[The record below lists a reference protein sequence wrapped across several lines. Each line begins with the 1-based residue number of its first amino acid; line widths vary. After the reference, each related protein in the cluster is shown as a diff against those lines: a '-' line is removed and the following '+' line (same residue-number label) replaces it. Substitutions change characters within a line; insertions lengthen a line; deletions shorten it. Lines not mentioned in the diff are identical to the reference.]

1 MKAPR
6 GYRARA
12 QTLRREIEHH
22 NYRYHVLDDPEITD
36 AEYDG
41 LVRELIALEEAHPDL
56 VDASSPTQR
65 VGSAPRGDFATV
77 VHSVPMLSLANAFS
91 DEEIVDFDRR
101 VRERLDLSTEIE
113 YAAEPKLDGLAVS
126 LLYEE
131 GVLVR
136 GATRGDGLRG
146 EDVTQNLRT
155 IPAVPL
161 RLRGSRWPRRL
172 EARGEV
178 YMPRAGFDALNERLR
193 KEGARTF
200 VNPRNAAA
208 GALRQLDPRVTAQRP
223 LSISFYAVA
232 QLEGGKQV
240 RRQTDV
246 LEALREWG
254 LRVCAEAEAVKGVD
268 GCLDYFRRLGS
279 RRSSL
284 PYDID
289 GVVYKVDRLDYQN
302 DLGFVSR
309 APRWAIAH
317 KYPAQEQTT
326 TIRDVEFQVGRTGA
340 ITPVARLEPVFVG
353 GVTVTNATLHN
364 FDELRR
370 KDVRVGDTVIVR
382 RAGDVIPEV
391 VSVLRERRPPGARQV
406 RLPRKCPVCGSQV
419 VRAEGE
425 AVARCSGGLYCRAQ
439 RKQAILHFASR
450 RAIDIDGLGEK
461 LVDQLVDGGLVK
473 TPADVYSLSVDQ
485 LVSLERMGEKSAQNL
500 VASIERSKATT
511 LARFLFALGI
521 RDVGEATAELLAR
534 HFRRI
539 EALESADLDAL
550 QDAPEIGPIVA
561 AHIKAFFAQPHNREV
576 IEQLRTRGVHW
587 PAEPERTEGPK
598 PLLGKSFVL
607 TGTLSSMTRDEAK
620 ARIEALGGRVTGSV
634 SKKTDYVVY
643 GTDPGS
649 KLDRAR
655 AFSVRL
661 VDEHAFIGQLLGASR
676 ELTK

>member
-1 MKAPR
+1 
-6 GYRARA
+6 
-12 QTLRREIEHH
+12 
-22 NYRYHVLDDPEITD
+22 
-36 AEYDG
+36 
-41 LVRELIALEEAHPDL
+41 
-56 VDASSPTQR
+56 
-65 VGSAPRGDFATV
+65 
-77 VHSVPMLSLANAFS
+77 
-91 DEEIVDFDRR
+91 
-101 VRERLDLSTEIE
+101 
-113 YAAEPKLDGLAVS
+113 
-126 LLYEE
+126 
-131 GVLVR
+131 
-136 GATRGDGLRG
+136 
-146 EDVTQNLRT
+146 
-155 IPAVPL
+155 
-161 RLRGSRWPRRL
+161 
-172 EARGEV
+172 
-178 YMPRAGFDALNERLR
+178 
-193 KEGARTF
+193 
-200 VNPRNAAA
+200 
-208 GALRQLDPRVTAQRP
+208 LRQLDPRVTAQRP

-268 GCLDYFRRLGS
+268 GCLDYFRRLGA

-302 DLGFVSR
+302 ELGFVSR
-309 APRWAIAH
+309 APRWAVAH

-391 VSVLRERRPPGARQV
+391 VSVLTERRPPGARQV

-485 LVSLERMGEKSAQNL
+485 LVSLERMGEKSARNL

-576 IEQLRTRGVHW
+576 IEQLRARGVHW

-655 AFSVRL
+655 EL
-661 VDEHAFIGQLLGASR
+661 DVDTLDDKLFTSLLDASG
-676 ELTK
+676 KA